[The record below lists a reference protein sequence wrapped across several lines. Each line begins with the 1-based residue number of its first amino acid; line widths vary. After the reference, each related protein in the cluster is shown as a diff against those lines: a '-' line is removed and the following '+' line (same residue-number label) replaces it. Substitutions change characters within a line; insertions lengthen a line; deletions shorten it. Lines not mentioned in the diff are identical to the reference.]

1 VTRPSILFAH
11 ERPGVARAVE
21 RVLHLHGM
29 ATVIARTGAEAV
41 AALSQRRFQALVVDV
56 ALPANLVGPTGPD
69 GPGYEIGRR
78 AKELAESGDVGSPV
92 VILVA
97 SVYRKTSYKRRP
109 VRLYG
114 ADDYVE
120 IHHLG
125 DMLPSKL
132 RQLLQLPASGLPPGK
147 QAALED
153 EAHLALEVEGDSR
166 MSEHDRDSL
175 ASLIVADMVLYNG
188 DRIAG
193 AADLAAAEAAVADD
207 LAIARELMDQVA
219 RAGGGTAQQPDPIGR
234 AFRSLMRAMGRL
246 EVTP

>member
-1 VTRPSILFAH
+1 
-11 ERPGVARAVE
+11 
-21 RVLHLHGM
+21 
-29 ATVIARTGAEAV
+29 
-41 AALSQRRFQALVVDV
+41 
-56 ALPANLVGPTGPD
+56 
-69 GPGYEIGRR
+69 
-78 AKELAESGDVGSPV
+78 V

>member
-1 VTRPSILFAH
+1 MDSI
-11 ERPGVARAVE
+11 E
-21 RVLHLHGM
+21 
-29 ATVIARTGAEAV
+29 ARTGAAAV
-41 AALSQRRFQALVVDV
+41 DALTRGRYDALVVDV
-56 ALPANLVGPTGPD
+56 ALPGE
-69 GPGYEIGRR
+69 PGYELGRR
-78 AKELAESGDVGSPV
+78 AKELAAGGDDTGAPY

-109 VRLYG
+109 LRLYG

-132 RQLLQLPASGLPPGK
+132 RGLLGLPDSNLAPQQK
-147 QAALED
+147 TALED
-153 EAHLALEVEGDSR
+153 ETHLALEAEGDSR
-166 MSEHDRDSL
+166 MSEQDRDSL

-188 DRIAG
+188 DRIVG

-207 LAIARELMDQVA
+207 LEIARELMDQVA
-219 RAGGGTAQQPDPIGR
+219 RAGGGTAQKPDPIGR

-246 EVTP
+246 EVEP